1 MHGHLN
7 LVKLTMHLM
16 EHTEVCGEEMED
28 HLKNLSELDLLHKE
42 IFMVIL
48 MNVNVMTLN
57 LIGFQRYKR

>member
-7 LVKLTMHLM
+7 LVKLTTHLM
-16 EHTEVCGEEMED
+16 EHMEVYGEEMED
-28 HLKNLSELDLLHKE
+28 HHKNLSELDLLHKE

-57 LIGFQRYKR
+57 LIGFLKV